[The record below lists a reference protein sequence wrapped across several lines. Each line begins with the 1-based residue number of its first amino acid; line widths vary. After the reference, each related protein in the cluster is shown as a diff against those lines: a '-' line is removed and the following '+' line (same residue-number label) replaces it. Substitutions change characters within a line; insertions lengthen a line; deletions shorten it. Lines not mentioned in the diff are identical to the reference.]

1 MLLKAILTTLILG
14 TSSVAMAQTYQPYQ
28 TDYNRTYD
36 TAPAQ
41 RGRFM
46 RRQYVL
52 ASNVVLAADTQAAFI
67 RIDPRLRL
75 SRVRIDLES
84 GRRAYIESV
93 FVMHADGRQESV
105 PVRQIISRNTPRL
118 VIDLA
123 GRRDVTGIAIN
134 SSQMRSARGAGSRYM
149 GAVTVNVV
157 GVRRR

>member
-1 MLLKAILTTLILG
+1 MMLKAILTTLALSA
-14 TSSVAMAQTYQPYQ
+14 SSVAMAQTYQPYP

-36 TAPAQ
+36 TAPAP
-41 RGRFM
+41 RARFA
-46 RRQYVL
+46 RRQFVL

-75 SRVRIDLES
+75 SRVKIELES

-93 FVMHADGRQESV
+93 FVMHADGRQEAL
-105 PVRQIISRNTPRL
+105 PVRQTISRNTPRL
-118 VIDLA
+118 VIDL
-123 GRRDVTGIAIN
+123 GRRRDITGIAIN

-157 GVRRR
+157 GVRR